1 VIVKL
6 SEGDM
11 CENSFDEKLRSRS
24 LADVEIVDD
33 KINYDLSAVV
43 RIAYDELE

>member
-1 VIVKL
+1 M
-6 SEGDM
+6 S
-11 CENSFDEKLRSRS
+11 ENSFDGKLRSKS
-24 LADVEIVDD
+24 LADVEIDDD